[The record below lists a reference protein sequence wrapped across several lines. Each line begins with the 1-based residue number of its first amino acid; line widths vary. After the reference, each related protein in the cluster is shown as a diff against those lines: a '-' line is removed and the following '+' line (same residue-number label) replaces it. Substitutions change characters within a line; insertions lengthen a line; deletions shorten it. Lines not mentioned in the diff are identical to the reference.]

1 MFLENVDWMCDYNE
15 VCYYFDASSY
25 TVCIRGDECYSPEEA
40 LDNYFAYIN
49 GEYDDQEDF
58 EFNWEDWRSN
68 FDMSGDYWFY
78 DADMAGLFPY
88 PMFEDNVDWMCDD
101 EEVCFFFNA
110 NDYEVCIRGDECY
123 SPEEA
128 LDLYFAHKNGEYD
141 DHEDSDFNWD
151 DWRSNFDLSDDYW
164 FYDADL
170 TAVFPHAMFLDN
182 VDWMCDY
189 NEVCYYFDA
198 SSYTVC
204 IRGDE
209 CYSPEDALD
218 NYFAYINGEYD
229 DHEDDFEIEHHGVV
243 WGESLGWCAS
253 DLDEPVYETYSV
265 EECWT
270 SCVNEFGEQ
279 IVSVDFSHSENG
291 SAGECYCQNDCG
303 CLKEGSSGL
312 MLMTA
317 EWMEYLPESCE

>member
-1 MFLENVDWMCDYNE
+1 MFLENVDWMCDY
-15 VCYYFDASSY
+15 S
-25 TVCIRGDECYSPEEA
+25 
-40 LDNYFAYIN
+40 
-49 GEYDDQEDF
+49 
-58 EFNWEDWRSN
+58 
-68 FDMSGDYWFY
+68 
-78 DADMAGLFPY
+78 
-88 PMFEDNVDWMCDD
+88 
-101 EEVCFFFNA
+101 
-110 NDYEVCIRGDECY
+110 
-123 SPEEA
+123 
-128 LDLYFAHKNGEYD
+128 
-141 DHEDSDFNWD
+141 
-151 DWRSNFDLSDDYW
+151 
-164 FYDADL
+164 
-170 TAVFPHAMFLDN
+170 
-182 VDWMCDY
+182 
-189 NEVCYYFDA
+189 EVCYYFDA

-279 IVSVDFSHSENG
+279 IVSVDFSHSEDG